1 MILTIVFG
9 VVGFGI
15 MVFVHELGH
24 FLAAKRLGIEVEAF
38 SLGWGRRL
46 VGFRYKGTDYRLSL
60 IPFGGYCKMKGELPL
75 RAAGAGD
82 SAEATLAPEP
92 GSFFA
97 AAPWKRMVV
106 AVAGPLANVL
116 FAVLVLTVIWWIGFR
131 VYSDDNRIVLA
142 SDYTLDSFPTPPP
155 ATLAGLQT
163 GDRVVAIDGRPVRN
177 FQELL
182 ETVAS
187 SPEEDLAFTV
197 QRGGGARRS
206 IVLRTQ
212 LDRSSGSGRIG
223 VYSWRDLVVDKVA
236 PGGAAAL
243 AGLAP
248 GDRIVSAGGRPTQH
262 LIDLMQRLRDR
273 PERVEL
279 GVQRGAQQLPLSLVM
294 RYSEQGA
301 PELGLAFRVQ
311 SYRSPKVGPG
321 GALVRGLE
329 ETWDTVVM
337 TVKGIGLLFRGVSV
351 RSAVAGPLRIT
362 YYVGAV
368 ATSGFALGVS
378 QGLVSYFRFLCLLSI
393 VLFLM
398 NLLPIPALDGGQVLV
413 SLLEVLRRRPVPPR
427 LVARIQTISFSVLL
441 VVAVAVTASDILFFM
456 GR

>member
-1 MILTIVFG
+1 MILTILFG
-9 VVGFGI
+9 VIGFGI

-82 SAEATLAPEP
+82 SAEAALAPEP

-116 FAVLVLTVIWWIGFR
+116 FAVLVLTAIWWLGFR

-142 SDYTLDSFPTPPP
+142 SDYTLDSFATPPP
-155 ATLAGLQT
+155 ATMSGLQT
-163 GDRVVAIDGRPVRN
+163 GDRVMAIDGRPVRN

-182 ETVAS
+182 EIVAS
-187 SPEEDLAFTV
+187 SPEADLAFTV
-197 QRGGGARRS
+197 QRGGARRS
-206 IVLRTQ
+206 FLLRTQ

-236 PGGAAAL
+236 PGGAAVL
-243 AGLAP
+243 AGLLP
-248 GDRIVSAGGRPTQH
+248 GDRIVSVAGAPTQH
-262 LIDLMQRLRDR
+262 LIDLMQSLRDR

-301 PELGLAFRVQ
+301 PELGVAFRVQ

-321 GALVRGLE
+321 GALVRGLK

-427 LVARIQTISFSVLL
+427 LVARIQAISFSVLL